1 MIVLGSR
8 VVIPKALRR
17 DMRFSSNAP
26 RRQNVRAHQ
35 VVDYHYARCD
45 ECVGQLPSQ
54 ARELFKLHESV
65 KRSSE
70 QVHVD
75 VITFTKSRFLVL
87 IEQFS
92 SLLHV
97 VLLPNN
103 RNTARHII
111 DVTVRLFLTTF
122 GISIKFWSDNS
133 PFFFQ
138 SRVKRILAKVKC
150 GSQYISSPYYPQL
163 NWFKEGAIKL
173 MKKMTADSSTS
184 ESFDEDKFSRSIFL
198 YKNAQALNPQSN
210 KNELEKGKQVYY
222 YNPHKQY
229 LTLLKIDAHVLN
241 NVRNDL
247 PVKSV
252 LDTPMERRKKKI
264 IARQARTDRE
274 GQPCWQCNSDK
285 LTRIRNLL
293 LPEPALGHVNADCF
307 PKEDLACIEIHNII
321 DT

>member
-122 GISIKFWSDNS
+122 GISIKFWSDHS

-138 SRVKRILAKVKC
+138 SRLKRILAKVKC
-150 GSQYISSPYYPQL
+150 GNQYISSPYYAQL

-173 MKKMTADSSTS
+173 MKKMTANSSTS

-198 YKNAQALNPQSN
+198 YKNAQTLNLQSN

-229 LTLLKIDAHVLN
+229 LTLLKIDAHVLVQHLITKKWSTQGVMKQISVGYTHGKEKEEDN
-241 NVRNDL
+241 S
-247 PVKSV
+247 PVSQLSRSLRQDYPKRA
-252 LDTPMERRKKKI
+252 TPGK
-264 IARQARTDRE
+264 
-274 GQPCWQCNSDK
+274 
-285 LTRIRNLL
+285 
-293 LPEPALGHVNADCF
+293 PAPTAKDNRVGSATVIN
-307 PKEDLACIEIHNII
+307 
-321 DT
+321 